1 MKRVKKLQL
10 ILETEDRELEWNELL
25 EILKHRLKLMYDVD
39 VLESHWD
46 LVEIEDLSGIT
57 DEVLG
62 TKERFEKGQKD
73 SWEI

>member
-39 VLESHWD
+39 VLESHWG

-62 TKERFEKGQKD
+62 TKERFQKDQKD

>member
-1 MKRVKKLQL
+1 
-10 ILETEDRELEWNELL
+10 
-25 EILKHRLKLMYDVD
+25 MYDVD